1 MKEFLGTKKNSYRK
15 ITDIEREGDERFY
28 DLTRKKDEY
37 WTLDHNTMKYF
48 EEIEEI
54 AKPNDWEDLDRL
66 LEGFLYHSQYQ
77 EYSNQ
82 CFELVRDK
90 LGEELDELFFILQT
104 THGKSIAR
112 ERRRINNTLSQG
124 TRYKYERNKNRL

>member
-1 MKEFLGTKKNSYRK
+1 MKEFLGTKMNSYRK

-37 WTLDHNTMKYF
+37 WTLDHNTTKYF

-54 AKPNDWEDLDRL
+54 AKPTEWGDLDRL

-77 EYSNQ
+77 EYGHQ
-82 CFELVRDK
+82 CYELVRDK

-112 ERRRINNTLSQG
+112 KRRRINNTLSQG
-124 TRYKYERNKNRL
+124 TRYKYERNKNRI

>member
-54 AKPNDWEDLDRL
+54 AKPTEWGDLDRL

-77 EYSNQ
+77 EYGHQ
-82 CFELVRDK
+82 CYELVRDK
-90 LGEELDELFFILQT
+90 LGEELDELFFILRT
-104 THGKSIAR
+104 THGKSIACK
-112 ERRRINNTLSQG
+112 RRRINYTLSQG
-124 TRYKYERNKNRL
+124 TRYKHERNKNRF

>member
-1 MKEFLGTKKNSYRK
+1 MTKKNIYPK
-15 ITDIEREGDERFY
+15 IIDMEREGDERFY

-48 EEIEEI
+48 EDIEEI
-54 AKPNDWEDLDRL
+54 DRPTNWEHLDRL
-66 LEGFLYHSQYQ
+66 WEGFQYHSQYK
-77 EYSNQ
+77 EYINQ
-82 CFELVRDK
+82 CYELVRDK

-112 ERRRINNTLSQG
+112 KRRRINNTLSQG